1 MISQR
6 ALVALMVL
14 AAGVAIMIVS
24 YFLLAAPWGFP
35 PESEDL
41 SNPRVVFAPLI
52 FIVGVMMAF
61 AAAIVYEL
69 WPERRRG

>member
-6 ALVALMVL
+6 ALMALMVL
-14 AAGVAIMIVS
+14 AAGVALMIVS
-24 YFLLAAPWGFP
+24 YFLLATPWGFP
-35 PESEDL
+35 PESEDF

-52 FIVGVMMAF
+52 FIVGVIMVF
-61 AAAIVYEL
+61 GSAIVYEL

>member
-14 AAGVAIMIVS
+14 AAGVAVMVVS

-35 PESEDL
+35 PEAEDF
-41 SNPRVVFAPLI
+41 SNPRLPFAPLI